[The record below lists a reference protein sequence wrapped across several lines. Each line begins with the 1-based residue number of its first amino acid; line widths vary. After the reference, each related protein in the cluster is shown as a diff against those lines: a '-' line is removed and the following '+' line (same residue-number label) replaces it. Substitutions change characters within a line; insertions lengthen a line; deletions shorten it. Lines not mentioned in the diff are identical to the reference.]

1 MKPTR
6 IIALGASLAVLALA
20 ACGQSEEERQRE
32 EAVDAL
38 ADIVGREA
46 AEDMVAAG
54 EEAAAG
60 AETPEEALRRS
71 YEAMMD
77 VRNGEGEGEANPS
90 QEATGQMLAAI
101 MAAAAGEDGSDLV
114 ANAPG
119 TGLDGSGFN
128 LNPDAAASGGRHD
141 YRGETPGLS
150 LPVEYGG
157 PIHLEAATMYRC
169 TGFFGVEPSAEID
182 YRGGDGDLFISGMAD
197 QDTTLAI
204 RGPDGLYYCN
214 DDAWGGLNPA
224 IRFSGAQ
231 RGIYQVWLGR
241 YGVPAPGEG
250 QVFIST
256 TGPGPQR

>member
-1 MKPTR
+1 MLPPFNT
-6 IIALGASLAVLALA
+6 
-20 ACGQSEEERQRE
+20 
-32 EAVDAL
+32 D
-38 ADIVGREA
+38 
-46 AEDMVAAG
+46 
-54 EEAAAG
+54 

-77 VRNGEGEGEANPS
+77 VRNGEGEGEGEASPTE
-90 QEATGQMLAAI
+90 QATGQMLAAI
-101 MAAAAGEDGSDLV
+101 MAAAAGEDGSGLI

-119 TGLDGSGFN
+119 TGLDGSSFN

-141 YRGETPGLS
+141 YRGEAPGLS

-157 PIHLEAATMYRC
+157 PVHLEAMTMYQCR
-169 TGFFGVEPSAEID
+169 GFFGVEPSAEID

-197 QDTTLAI
+197 QDTTIAI
-204 RGPDGLYYCN
+204 RGPDGRYYCN

-231 RGIYQVWLGR
+231 RGIYRVWLGR
-241 YGVPAPGEG
+241 YGAPVPGEG

-256 TGPGPQR
+256 SGPGPQR